1 MAAKKS
7 TPEGVPRWLI
17 KSFAIKSSDLGTNKN
32 KGLCFL
38 IYPKHPKTT
47 FFGVFVI
54 RLSTP
59 EGVPLSHQVMQLLGI
74 RYPIAA
80 V

>member
-1 MAAKKS
+1 M
-7 TPEGVPRWLI
+7 
-17 KSFAIKSSDLGTNKN
+17 FSDLPQTSENHV
-32 KGLCFL
+32 FR
-38 IYPKHPKTT
+38 
-47 FFGVFVI
+47 VFVI